1 MINCPKCGADNLLN
15 AIFCRTCGEKLNLDE
30 LKPTEVGPSEEDK
43 KRLAQQ
49 KLMNQIGGGIIAVI
63 LAVVLGGILI
73 PPGGKLKG
81 AEPSADAMAKFEA
94 GKCKP

>member
-15 AIFCRTCGEKLNLDE
+15 AIFCRTCGEKLNLEE

-49 KLMNQIGGGIIAVI
+49 RLMNQIGGGIIAYI
-63 LAVVLGGILI
+63 LAMIIVPV
-73 PPGGKLKG
+73 
-81 AEPSADAMAKFEA
+81 EPEIISNQ
-94 GKCKP
+94 